1 MPDLF
6 QPSAIMSQLL
16 LRLRRRLTG
25 TLALAGCL
33 GSVAVASAAAKV
45 DFNREIRP
53 LLSDNCF
60 ACHGPDTQ
68 KMKGGLRL
76 DLREAALKPA
86 KSGKVA
92 LVPGKPQDSELV
104 KRIFTADGDD
114 LMPPAESHKS
124 LTPAQRDL
132 LQRWVAEGAEY
143 QGHWAYTPPVK
154 AEVADPKRAVDEL
167 VRRRLQEKGLKPS
180 AAADRRTL
188 IRRLYFDLVG
198 LPPKPE
204 EVDAFERD
212 AAPDAYEK
220 RVDRLLASEHFGER
234 MAIGWLDVVRFADTI
249 GYHSDNPR
257 NIWPYRDYVIRS
269 FNANKPFDQ
278 FTREQLAGDLLPNPT
293 QEQKVASGFNRLLLT
308 TEEGGAQTK
317 DYEARYLTDRVRAV
331 GNIWL
336 GQTIGCAQCHDH
348 KFDPIAQ
355 RDFYA
360 LGAVFAD
367 VKETI
372 IGGREPGMFVPTP
385 AQAEGLKWHAGMVE
399 LRQRQYD
406 GPHPE
411 LAESYQ
417 RWLTG
422 QENSY
427 ATEARWTRQRPAQA
441 ESAGGAKLK
450 VRDDQSVLVSGP
462 RPDKDTYTLRFTN
475 APAGVVGLRLEALP
489 DDSLPQKGPG
499 RSGNGNFVLTEVVA
513 RVERDGAEPR
523 KLTFQTARTTHEQTI
538 LADNNPY
545 KAWTAASA
553 IDGDAQGDF
562 PGWAVLPHIGQPQ
575 QLLLEL
581 KEPVALAAGESLVV
595 ELQQRHG
602 NGSHTLG
609 AFRVSTATDSAA
621 VRSPFAL
628 PPIREIAD
636 VLKVPAAQRD
646 AAQRDKLFN
655 HFKSITPE
663 LAELRAQM
671 AEAKK
676 SRADFEATVPRS
688 LVTEQAETPRTVRLL
703 PRGNWMIETGDI
715 IEPALP
721 AFLAKAPPAGRRLN
735 RLDLA
740 DWLVAKEH
748 PLTSRVVM
756 NRLWKQFFG
765 LGLSKVMD
773 DFGAQGETPP
783 NQPLLDWLACEF
795 RDSGWDMKHMVR
807 LLVLS
812 DTYRQTSKASREE
825 LARDPD
831 NRDLARQGRWRLD
844 AELVR
849 DNALSIAGL
858 LELKVGGPSAKPY
871 QPDGYWENL
880 NFPQRVY
887 DASWGNDQFR
897 RGLYTWWQRSYVHPS
912 MLAFDAPTREEC
924 AAERSRSNIPQQA
937 LVLLNDPTYV
947 EAARSLAVRTARE
960 AKGDAEARIRWMWRQ
975 ALGRKPEADEVAT
988 LRALL
993 DKHLSEYR
1001 ANPASAA
1008 DYLKVGSTKLPA
1020 DLNAAELAAWTNVA
1034 RTILNLHE
1042 TITRG

>member
-1 MPDLF
+1 
-6 QPSAIMSQLL
+6 
-16 LRLRRRLTG
+16 
-25 TLALAGCL
+25 
-33 GSVAVASAAAKV
+33 
-45 DFNREIRP
+45 
-53 LLSDNCF
+53 
-60 ACHGPDTQ
+60 
-68 KMKGGLRL
+68 
-76 DLREAALKPA
+76 
-86 KSGKVA
+86 
-92 LVPGKPQDSELV
+92 
-104 KRIFTADGDD
+104 
-114 LMPPAESHKS
+114 
-124 LTPAQRDL
+124 
-132 LQRWVAEGAEY
+132 
-143 QGHWAYTPPVK
+143 
-154 AEVADPKRAVDEL
+154 
-167 VRRRLQEKGLKPS
+167 
-180 AAADRRTL
+180 
-188 IRRLYFDLVG
+188 
-198 LPPKPE
+198 
-204 EVDAFERD
+204 
-212 AAPDAYEK
+212 
-220 RVDRLLASEHFGER
+220 
-234 MAIGWLDVVRFADTI
+234 
-249 GYHSDNPR
+249 
-257 NIWPYRDYVIRS
+257 
-269 FNANKPFDQ
+269 
-278 FTREQLAGDLLPNPT
+278 
-293 QEQKVASGFNRLLLT
+293 
-308 TEEGGAQTK
+308 
-317 DYEARYLTDRVRAV
+317 
-331 GNIWL
+331 
-336 GQTIGCAQCHDH
+336 
-348 KFDPIAQ
+348 
-355 RDFYA
+355 
-360 LGAVFAD
+360 
-367 VKETI
+367 
-372 IGGREPGMFVPTP
+372 
-385 AQAEGLKWHAGMVE
+385 
-399 LRQRQYD
+399 
-406 GPHPE
+406 
-411 LAESYQ
+411 
-417 RWLTG
+417 
-422 QENSY
+422 
-427 ATEARWTRQRPAQA
+427 
-441 ESAGGAKLK
+441 
-450 VRDDQSVLVSGP
+450 
-462 RPDKDTYTLRFTN
+462 
-475 APAGVVGLRLEALP
+475 
-489 DDSLPQKGPG
+489 
-499 RSGNGNFVLTEVVA
+499 
-513 RVERDGAEPR
+513 
-523 KLTFQTARTTHEQTI
+523 
-538 LADNNPY
+538 
-545 KAWTAASA
+545 
-553 IDGDAQGDF
+553 
-562 PGWAVLPHIGQPQ
+562 
-575 QLLLEL
+575 LLLEL

-825 LARDPD
+825 LARDPE

-880 NFPQRVY
+880 NFPQRAY

-937 LVLLNDPTYV
+937 LVLLNDPSYV
-947 EAARSLAVRTARE
+947 EAARSLA
-960 AKGDAEARIRWMWRQ
+960 ARILGECDGSAEERVAWAWRQ
-975 ALGRKPEADEVAT
+975 VLQRLPRVEELETVMPLVREHLAHYKASPAAADE
-988 LRALL
+988 LL
-993 DKHLSEYR
+993 KTGL
-1001 ANPASAA
+1001 APA
-1008 DYLKVGSTKLPA
+1008 PA
-1020 DLNAAELAAWTNVA
+1020 DRDKAELAAWTHVA
-1034 RTILNLHE
+1034 RVLLNLHE
-1042 TITRG
+1042 TITRP